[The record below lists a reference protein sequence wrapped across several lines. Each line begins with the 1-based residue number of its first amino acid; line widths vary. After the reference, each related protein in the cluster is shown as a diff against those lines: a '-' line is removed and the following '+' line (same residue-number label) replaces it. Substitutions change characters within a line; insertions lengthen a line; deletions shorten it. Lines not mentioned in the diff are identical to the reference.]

1 MPEWGDV
8 SGLINSG
15 GVVFLMA
22 AAIIGRYK
30 QWWVDGPT
38 HRECMKDRDF
48 WRDIALRGLTVA
60 EKATHTA
67 SRRAGLKDDE

>member
-22 AAIIGRYK
+22 AALIGGQRG
-30 QWWVDGPT
+30 WWVYGST

-67 SRRAGLKDDE
+67 ARRSGMKDDE